1 MATVENVSGF
11 KTLNI
16 VFHGTFAFWV
26 KTEGIE
32 VLIPSVKMH
41 AYYAGTWQQGK
52 LQPLEQ
58 GLTYTLNKIPVQGTS
73 GPPAE
78 FDRDANLCVQGTPT
92 AGNDTIRLV
101 LPRPKQIETLQHMT
115 LQSSNFVGQP
125 TNVDVPRVLG
135 LVHVLT
141 YDLTPGEPPELDR
154 LDWIPAPS
162 IIDEHT
168 TNLHIFA
175 DPPARM
181 RTRAMTLEHP
191 TEAFARLISLVL
203 APPANAEPF
212 QFQFLSAE
220 IPLVE
225 PSKPVE
231 GLRTIEL
238 VSLAVSNLLSRD
250 QLREVMSK
258 DQNHMPGA
266 QNDMSMGL
274 GDTGFSS
281 LHNCSA
287 IKIP

>member
-26 KTEGIE
+26 KTEEIE

-41 AYYAGTWQQGK
+41 AYYAGTWQQGQ

-78 FDRDANLCVQGTPT
+78 FDRNTNLCVQGTPT

-101 LPRPKQIETLQHMT
+101 LPRPKQIKTLQHMT
-115 LQSSNFVGQP
+115 LQSSNFVGP
-125 TNVDVPRVLG
+125 RTNVDVPRVLG

-154 LDWIPAPS
+154 LDWIPAPG

-191 TEAFARLISLVL
+191 TEAFACLMRL
-203 APPANAEPF
+203 ANAT
-212 QFQFLSAE
+212 QFEFHFSADK

-225 PSKPVE
+225 PSEPVS
-231 GLRTIEL
+231 GLRKVEL
-238 VSLAVSNLLSRD
+238 VSLAVSNLLSKD

-258 DQNHMPGA
+258 NQNPMPGA
-266 QNDMSMGL
+266 RNNMSMGP